1 MDRMTSFRL
10 PETLSARRR
19 VVCLLLFC
27 VLFALKGAAGCARPS
42 AERDEAGA
50 SLSGQ
55 EEQPELTA
63 ATSDEPVVRDL
74 PEPEE
79 VELKNIILLI
89 GDGMGPQ
96 QVGLIDL
103 YARFAGDEQRYP
115 SAQSHISHFFDE
127 ALLSLSQVTPSDG
140 LVIDSGA
147 SATQLA
153 AGVATPFGT
162 VGCDAMG
169 NAVVTVLDEARE
181 RGVRTGLVSETRLTH
196 ATPASFAASV
206 EDRWNES
213 SIAEQMI
220 ASGADI
226 MLSAGARFFVPQG
239 ATGAADL
246 SEEVGARFADAW
258 PLESSRRDGRDLLEE
273 ARSAGYELVFTREQL
288 LAQPSTER
296 LLGLFGARNFDDGRA
311 WYDDE
316 DADYQPSL
324 REMTEVAL
332 QQLERSPRGFFLM
345 VEGGQIDW
353 AGHANDAQRLLY
365 ELMRFDEAVEVVMRW
380 ADERDDTLVV
390 LTADHETGGFSLH
403 YTADG
408 PPPFEM
414 LNDIDAFPEF
424 VRWSTSA
431 HTHTPVFVGALG
443 HAESA
448 AGFRGYRTHVEL
460 GRRLMELVDS
470 LGGEEE

>member
-1 MDRMTSFRL
+1 MDKMNADRSLGSLQT
-10 PETLSARRR
+10 RRR
-19 VVCLLLFC
+19 VLCLL
-27 VLFALKGAAGCARPS
+27 VVGSLFAFSGVAGCARPA
-42 AERDEAGA
+42 AESDGANASPAEAI
-50 SLSGQ
+50 
-55 EEQPELTA
+55 EDTA
-63 ATSDEPVVRDL
+63 PMAAAAD
-74 PEPEE
+74 EPEE
-79 VELKNIILLI
+79 GTSSAPQDVELKNIILLI

-96 QVGLIDL
+96 QVGLLDL

-115 SAQSHISHFFDE
+115 SAQSHISRFFDD
-127 ALLSLSQVTPSDG
+127 AQLSLSQVTPSDG

-169 NAVVTVLDEARE
+169 NAVVTVLDDARA

-213 SIAEQMI
+213 SIAVQMI
-220 ASGADI
+220 ESGADV

-246 SEEVGARFADAW
+246 SEAVGARFADAW
-258 PLESSRRDGRDLLEE
+258 PLESSRDDERDLLNE
-273 ARSAGYELVFTREQL
+273 AQQAGYELVFTRDQL
-288 LAQPSTER
+288 LAQAPAQR
-296 LLGLFGARNFDDGRA
+296 VLGLFGARNFDDGRA
-311 WYDDE
+311 WYEDE

-324 REMTEVAL
+324 REMTEAAL
-332 QQLERSPRGFFLM
+332 RQLEQSPDGFFLM

-365 ELMRFDEAVEVVMRW
+365 ELMRFDEAVEVVMNW
-380 ADERDDTLVV
+380 AAERDDTLVL

-403 YTADG
+403 YTAEG

-460 GRRLMELVDS
+460 GQRLMELVDS
-470 LGGEEE
+470 LGGAEE